1 MRVSHPL
8 PSGSI
13 IRAMAVFRHP
23 KDAAEVVRCCPLH
36 EQLLRD
42 RGDVAHPEHLIQVEW
57 NNRAQYFSDSETKRC
72 SVTVPFQE
80 SRKSSIVWY
89 KYMCSTSCFV
99 GMNRRPILT
108 TITLESPQGS
118 IIGQRCFEVE
128 IYRRGMPPSPGIW
141 RPSISRLEEKLHHL
155 DLEGLEEDLER
166 QGAPTCKEKGG
177 FDHVVA
183 VAIFSTPLTTTDDPG
198 SLWEPRFSL
207 QFLRKKRNG
216 EERTLPPRG
225 CPGGLDG
232 G

>member
-1 MRVSHPL
+1 MGEASVRIPDPSTTSISPSTEEYAGMFGFELGFDGLSRASGAWFSEKLNTVYCRRCIAFPVLMHVSHPL

-80 SRKSSIVWY
+80 SRKSSVVWY

-99 GMNRRPILT
+99 GVNRRPIST
-108 TITLESPQGS
+108 TITLESPQGL
-118 IIGQRCFEVE
+118 IFGRRCFEVE
-128 IYRRGMPPSPGIW
+128 IYRRGESPSPRIW
-141 RPSISRLEEKLHHL
+141 RPSIPRLEEKIHHL
-155 DLEGLEEDLER
+155 DLEGLLEDLEK
-166 QGAPTCKEKGG
+166 QG
-177 FDHVVA
+177 
-183 VAIFSTPLTTTDDPG
+183 
-198 SLWEPRFSL
+198 R
-207 QFLRKKRNG
+207 
-216 EERTLPPRG
+216 
-225 CPGGLDG
+225 
-232 G
+232 